1 VEQAE
6 ITMGFGAGRTVLLV
20 NDHPGERDVLLRH
33 LVEERFAVHLA
44 TDYQS
49 AVKLLAMIKPSV
61 VCVDLTL
68 PRESG
73 YDLCEYIRAEPRLAW
88 LPILVMSERG
98 SPEEMAHAEEIGA
111 NAYLK
116 KPFSGERL
124 LKYVGALLD
133 GASASRPSVRRLRRS
148 EPPPP

>member
-1 VEQAE
+1 
-6 ITMGFGAGRTVLLV
+6 MSLGSGRTILFV
-20 NDHPGERDVLLRH
+20 NDHPGE
-33 LVEERFAVHLA
+33 VEAIQRQLASAGFAVQVA

-49 AVKLLAMIKPSV
+49 AVKFLDTRIPSL
-61 VCVDLTL
+61 VCLDLTL

-73 YDLCEYIRAEPRLAW
+73 YELCEHIRNQRRLEW

-98 SPEEMAHAEEIGA
+98 SPEEMAHAEHLGA

-116 KPFSGERL
+116 KPFSRDRL

-133 GASASRPSVRRLRRS
+133 GPMASRPSVRRLRRS
-148 EPPPP
+148 EPPPG